1 MGSIHLGAIALLS
14 ESEGVF
20 TTAQAERMGVPRDA
34 LHDAVESG
42 RLERIMRGAYR
53 MIGSGSSY
61 TDGLVAA
68 WKLTAPARFAHEP
81 AEVGDRPDRPH
92 GGAEAWKR
100 AMVSRFWRA
109 RTTVAHTAWT
119 TMRMI
124 ARTTVTASAGF
135 AEPSR
140 AMADIM
146 AVPAVSHGRP
156 WFAGAARAIP
166 PTRRRPRRPRA
177 PATRCSCPRRG
188 TRRPGG

>member
-20 TTAQAERMGVPRDA
+20 TTAQAERMGVPRDT

-92 GGAEAWKR
+92 GHAEAVETR
-100 AMVSRFWRA
+100 YGLAVLARQDDSRPRCVDDHEDD
-109 RTTVAHTAWT
+109 RQDHGHRVRGIRGTVP
-119 TMRMI
+119 
-124 ARTTVTASAGF
+124 G
-135 AEPSR
+135 
-140 AMADIM
+140 D
-146 AVPAVSHGRP
+146 GRHN
-156 WFAGAARAIP
+156 G
-166 PTRRRPRRPRA
+166 RPRRVAREA
-177 PATRCSCPRRG
+177 LVRG
-188 TRRPGG
+188 GCAGYPSNAA

>member
-81 AEVGDRPDRPH
+81 AEVGDRPNRPH
-92 GGAEAWKR
+92 GHAEAVETR
-100 AMVSRFWRA
+100 
-109 RTTVAHTAWT
+109 H
-119 TMRMI
+119 
-124 ARTTVTASAGF
+124 G
-135 AEPSR
+135 
-140 AMADIM
+140 
-146 AVPAVSHGRP
+146 PAVLARQDDCRP
-156 WFAGAARAIP
+156 RCVDDHEDDRQGNGHRVRRVRRGAPRD
-166 PTRRRPRRPRA
+166 RGYDHRPRRVAREA
-177 PATRCSCPRRG
+177 LVRG
-188 TRRPGG
+188 GCAGYPSNAA

>member
-100 AMVSRFWRA
+100 AMASRFSCT

-124 ARTTVTASAGF
+124 ARARS
-135 AEPSR
+135 PR
-140 AMADIM
+140 A
-146 AVPAVSHGRP
+146 PGS
-156 WFAGAARAIP
+156 
-166 PTRRRPRRPRA
+166 PRRPAR
-177 PATRCSCPRRG
+177 SWI
-188 TRRPGG
+188 

>member
-81 AEVGDRPDRPH
+81 AEVGDQPDRPH

-100 AMVSRFWRA
+100 ATASRFSRT

-124 ARTTVTASAGF
+124 ARTTVTACAGF
-135 AEPSR
+135 AEAPR
-140 AMADIM
+140 AIVDMTT
-146 AVPAVSHGRP
+146 VPAVSRGRP